1 MPPQIP
7 TNYHRWDPNI
17 FARDLQVADSLR
29 VVVDAMRLQSGKKD
43 EKPEKARKNMC
54 FGTSMLWT
62 MGWNGIWDIQ
72 KYPKMGFGPKKSRN
86 PMVDLAGWW
95 MCFQLYP
102 QPIETTHLFA
112 INDPC
117 MESWAFLFVVTDSY
131 WIVVD
136 TLHILFFL
144 IPLFANILPVGRK
157 NGASGLYQ
165 LYHGYCAVTWSE
177 STDSFSNYLVGDL
190 ATKNDDSTLTK

>member
-136 TLHILFFL
+136 TLHILFFFNS
-144 IPLFANILPVGRK
+144 IICQHFTRWPK
-157 NGASGLYQ
+157 
-165 LYHGYCAVTWSE
+165 TWSIG
-177 STDSFSNYLVGDL
+177 TIPAIPWLLCSNMKRINRLI
-190 ATKNDDSTLTK
+190 